1 MAPKSSDGG
10 MSAVFARLIKS
21 LMVAVLL
28 PLPVGMLTG
37 MLERLELISLSG
49 GTYREWVTWGFMTY
63 VGFHVLIYQP
73 APVFQA
79 SHRVFATVA
88 AWLFGGQV
96 ASVDDGGGRGKG
108 GKGPKGAAGQGS
120 TLVAFSPYVIPVY
133 TVLTCLLGW
142 AAGQW
147 ADRKFTDGPLSFLIG
162 VTMAF
167 HWLMTAND
175 LQQQRARWH
184 IETYLLAIGLVFLL
198 TLLLGGMC
206 LPWAFP
212 EFSFV
217 RAIGDGLGHTQSIYR
232 AVALEL
238 FFR

>member
-1 MAPKSSDGG
+1 MAQKSSSGG
-10 MSAVFARLIKS
+10 MSAIIARLIKS

-28 PLPVGMLTG
+28 PLPVGMLAG

-49 GTYREWVTWGFMTY
+49 ATYREWVVWGFTTY

-73 APVFQA
+73 APLFQA
-79 SHRVFATVA
+79 SHRVFATLA

-96 ASVDDGGGRGKG
+96 SSVEG
-108 GKGPKGAAGQGS
+108 GKKPKGDAGSQGS
-120 TLVAFSPYVIPVY
+120 TLVAFSPYVVPVY
-133 TVLTCLLGW
+133 TVLVCAFGW
-142 AAGQW
+142 LAGQW
-147 ADRKFTDGPLSFLIG
+147 ADRKFVDGPISFLVG

-167 HWLMTAND
+167 HWLMTADD
-175 LQQQRARWH
+175 LQQQRSRWH

-206 LPWAFP
+206 LSWAFP

-217 RAIGDGLGHTQSIYR
+217 HALSDGLTQAKAIYR
-232 AVALEL
+232 TVVLEL